1 MERRTDAHRRHDE
14 RRASAVPESGQ
25 RRVQNLRRYACNS
38 LVLFFLFFH
47 EWIENSSSLADF
59 QRVLLLILI
68 ITRTSQAL
76 VTGKRS
82 YIESCCCV
90 CVCVCVCCHCFSSG
104 VKIKRKREREDTWI
118 VEFWS
123 TALWKNSFC
132 RVSVERET
140 ARRSFVRNVDVAPFH
155 HLSSSSLL

>member
-1 MERRTDAHRRHDE
+1 MGKWRDE
-14 RRASAVPESGQ
+14 PMHTGGMMNAGQ
-25 RRVQNLRRYACNS
+25 APYQKAANDECRICGGTHTILI
-38 LVLFFLFFH
+38 LFFLLSRMDRKF
-47 EWIENSSSLADF
+47 IQSLTF
-59 QRVLLLILI
+59 NVILIILI
-68 ITRTSQAL
+68 ITHISQAL

-82 YIESCCCV
+82 YIESCCC
-90 CVCVCVCCHCFSSG
+90 CCCVCVCCHCFSSG

-123 TALWKNSFC
+123 TTLGKNSFC
-132 RVSVERET
+132 CVSVECET

>member
-1 MERRTDAHRRHDE
+1 
-14 RRASAVPESGQ
+14 
-25 RRVQNLRRYACNS
+25 VQFSRS
-38 LVLFFLFFH
+38 FF
-47 EWIENSSSLADF
+47 SSFTNGSKIHALADF

-104 VKIKRKREREDTWI
+104 VKIKRKREREDT
-118 VEFWS
+118 
-123 TALWKNSFC
+123 
-132 RVSVERET
+132 
-140 ARRSFVRNVDVAPFH
+140 
-155 HLSSSSLL
+155 

>member
-1 MERRTDAHRRHDE
+1 MNAGQAPYQKAANDE
-14 RRASAVPESGQ
+14 CRICGGTHTILS
-25 RRVQNLRRYACNS
+25 
-38 LVLFFLFFH
+38 FFFCFFH

-90 CVCVCVCCHCFSSG
+90 CVCVCCHCFSSG
-104 VKIKRKREREDTWI
+104 VKIKRKREREDT
-118 VEFWS
+118 
-123 TALWKNSFC
+123 
-132 RVSVERET
+132 
-140 ARRSFVRNVDVAPFH
+140 
-155 HLSSSSLL
+155 

>member
-1 MERRTDAHRRHDE
+1 
-14 RRASAVPESGQ
+14 
-25 RRVQNLRRYACNS
+25 VQNLRRYACNS
-38 LVLFFLFFH
+38 LVLFFFFFH

-90 CVCVCVCCHCFSSG
+90 CVCVCCHCFSSG
-104 VKIKRKREREDTWI
+104 VKIKRKRERRHVNCRILIYCT
-118 VEFWS
+118 
-123 TALWKNSFC
+123 LGKNSFC